1 MFGMK
6 FKFSILG
13 TIIFILPMLINMVY
27 FTIPAP
33 AQSGAITEVPK
44 WIESIEQVTRILFAV
59 VLCILVSNQKVNFK
73 SPYLYIGLIF
83 LILYYIVWI
92 RYFLGGMERSL
103 LAKSFFW
110 VPMPLAIFPVLYFIS
125 EALWIKNYIA
135 VFIMVIFG
143 IAHYSVS
150 YISLK

>member
-27 FTIPAP
+27 FIIPAP
-33 AQSGAITEVPK
+33 AQSGPIAEVPK